1 MTVQNLILNQGFF
14 EYINAYNDSWLNDT
28 NSLPLELSI
37 LDKFGM
43 PFLNS
48 SGLPSLTSTLPKA
61 LVESKIRFLR

>member
-43 PFLNS
+43 PFLKQFGIAEFNINFTKS
-48 SGLPSLTSTLPKA
+48 FGG
-61 LVESKIRFLR
+61 V